1 EPSAVKVAR
10 WVLRGTTLGNRCRL
24 LDTSVLR
31 SANCESSGHFFVI
44 LVIND
49 LTWVWETRLVECPVW
64 LEQISASGL
73 LHLLCTASQ

>member
-31 SANCESSGHFFVI
+31 SANCEGSGQN
-44 LVIND
+44 LVSYITKLERNG
-49 LTWVWETRLVECPVW
+49 LAHVWRGNAPLK
-64 LEQISASGL
+64 IK
-73 LHLLCTASQ
+73 TASENNSN